1 MTKKEFEKKY
11 NLIPANDPLL
21 NNKLEL
27 FDFRNPPVDP
37 EELGKDLL
45 EHMRYFGGIGL
56 SANQLGMPYR
66 VFVMEGSPGF
76 ICFNPRISAFAGDE
90 VQLDEGCLSYP
101 GDGIHTTRYKHIHIT
116 TAQEDSGWYFSGV
129 ENVGEGKGS
138 WEAGNKDDE
147 QLRLLETICVQHE
160 IDHLNGITIHNRESK
175 PEPIVSKKVPGRN
188 EKCPCG
194 SGKKFKKCCM

>member
-1 MTKKEFEKKY
+1 MTKKDFEKKY

-21 NNKLEL
+21 NDKLEL

-56 SANQLGMPYR
+56 SANQLGLPYR

-76 ICFNPRISAFAGDE
+76 ICFNPRISAFAGEE

-101 GDGIHTTRYKHIHIT
+101 GLYVKKKRPPTVRVSFVD
-116 TAQEDSGWYFSGV
+116 E
-129 ENVGEGKGS
+129 KGFRQVKRFNGLS
-138 WEAGNKDDE
+138 A
-147 QLRLLETICVQHE
+147 RIFQHE
-160 IDHLNGITIHNRESK
+160 MEHMDGDNFLEGIGPLALQMAKQRQDK
-175 PEPIVSKKVPGRN
+175 LLKKVRRDT
-188 EKCPCG
+188 KRAKRAQ
-194 SGKKFKKCCM
+194 KKK

>member
-37 EELGKDLL
+37 EELGEDLL

-101 GDGIHTTRYKHIHIT
+101 GLYVKKKRPGTIRVSYVDEKGFRQVKRFQGLSARIFQHEMEHMDGNNFLEGIGPLALQMAKQRQDKLLKKVRRDTKRAKR
-116 TAQEDSGWYFSGV
+116 AQKK
-129 ENVGEGKGS
+129 NEGKS
-138 WEAGNKDDE
+138 N
-147 QLRLLETICVQHE
+147 I
-160 IDHLNGITIHNRESK
+160 
-175 PEPIVSKKVPGRN
+175 RN
-188 EKCPCG
+188 
-194 SGKKFKKCCM
+194 

>member
-101 GDGIHTTRYKHIHIT
+101 GLYVKKKRPGTIRVSYVDEKGFRQVKRFQGLSARIFQHEMEHMDGNNFLEGIGPLALQMAKQRQDKLLKKVRRDTKRAKR
-116 TAQEDSGWYFSGV
+116 AQKK
-129 ENVGEGKGS
+129 NEGKS
-138 WEAGNKDDE
+138 N
-147 QLRLLETICVQHE
+147 I
-160 IDHLNGITIHNRESK
+160 
-175 PEPIVSKKVPGRN
+175 RN
-188 EKCPCG
+188 
-194 SGKKFKKCCM
+194 

>member
-27 FDFRNPPVDP
+27 FDFRDPPVDP

-101 GDGIHTTRYKHIHIT
+101 GLYVKKKRPGTIRVSYVDEKGFRQVKKFQGLSARIFQHEMEHMDGNNFLEGIGPLALQMAKQRQDKLLKKVRRDTKRAKR
-116 TAQEDSGWYFSGV
+116 AQKK
-129 ENVGEGKGS
+129 NEGKS
-138 WEAGNKDDE
+138 N
-147 QLRLLETICVQHE
+147 I
-160 IDHLNGITIHNRESK
+160 
-175 PEPIVSKKVPGRN
+175 RN
-188 EKCPCG
+188 
-194 SGKKFKKCCM
+194 